1 MRLFL
6 LEGNFNLKIEE
17 TRRRSKGIQVFA
29 ITPFIDVNGKTIVD
43 EEGIKRNVNSWVTA
57 NIPVVVTC
65 GGVGELWHLNEEE
78 HFQVVRTTSEQ
89 ASGKIIVIAGVTGD
103 TESCVDTSR
112 KMEEA
117 GADGVLLFP
126 SESVGTDRQSVIEF
140 YSTISKSIEIGIMPF
155 RIDNTVDV
163 DTVRRLSDLPNML
176 ALKEESEN
184 MDEFEHLVREVGNQ
198 VIIAGAG
205 SDQLA
210 PCFLLMGAGAL
221 TSSLANYLPNQLLT
235 MWNSAQEKDFHNV
248 MKIQKTLRPIE
259 LLRQQFG
266 HRLHKAAMDMIG
278 LSGGATRA
286 PGISPT
292 ESDLNNLNQYLNEL
306 GIITQG

>member
-1 MRLFL
+1 
-6 LEGNFNLKIEE
+6 LKIEE

-29 ITPFIDVNGKTIVD
+29 ITPFLEDKGKTIVD
-43 EEGIKRNVNSWVTA
+43 EDGIKRNVNSWVTA
-57 NIPVVVTC
+57 NVPVVVAC

-78 HFQVVRTTSEQ
+78 HVQVVRATSAQ
-89 ASGKIIVIAGVTGD
+89 SSGKIVIIAGVTGN
-103 TESCVDTSR
+103 TKSCVATSR

-126 SESVGTDRQSVIEF
+126 SELVATDQKSVIEF

-176 ALKEESEN
+176 ALKEESGN

-198 VIIAGAG
+198 IIIAGAG

-221 TSSLANYLPNQLLT
+221 TSSLANYLPNQLIA
-235 MWNSAQEKDFHNV
+235 MWNYAQEEDFREV
-248 MKIQKTLRPIE
+248 MNIQKSLRPIE
-259 LLRQQFG
+259 LLRQKFG

-286 PGISPT
+286 PGISLT
-292 ESDLNNLNQYLNEL
+292 ESDLGNLNEHLNRL
-306 GIITQG
+306 GIITTL

>member
-1 MRLFL
+1 M
-6 LEGNFNLKIEE
+6 KIEE

-29 ITPFIDVNGKTIVD
+29 ITPFLEDKGKTIVD
-43 EEGIKRNVNSWVTA
+43 EDGIKRNVNSWVTA
-57 NIPVVVTC
+57 NVPVVVAC

-78 HFQVVRTTSEQ
+78 HVQVVRATSAQ
-89 ASGKIIVIAGVTGD
+89 SSGKIVIIAGVTGN
-103 TESCVDTSR
+103 TKSCVATSR

-126 SESVGTDRQSVIEF
+126 SELVATDQKSVIEF

-176 ALKEESEN
+176 ALKEESGN

-221 TSSLANYLPNQLLT
+221 TSSLANYLPNQLIA
-235 MWNSAQEKDFHNV
+235 MWNYAQEEDFREV
-248 MKIQKTLRPIE
+248 MNIQKSLRPIE
-259 LLRQQFG
+259 LLRQKFG

-286 PGISPT
+286 PGISLT
-292 ESDLNNLNQYLNEL
+292 ESDLGNLNEH
-306 GIITQG
+306 